1 MVVSSKAARWV
12 FAAVGIACVGLLT
25 AAYYAQYGPSQLQP
39 CPLCILQRY
48 VYMAIALLALGA
60 AVAGPARVGTMVVA
74 SALGLLAATGAAL
87 AIWHVS
93 KGASMTTCDTDPIG
107 LFVYGLPM
115 RNWWPEFLAAYGG
128 CADKIPPVFGV
139 SIPMWSLIWFAA
151 LFMVCAFTFVKLLKS
166 ARH

>member
-1 MVVSSKAARWV
+1 MLVSPKSTRWI

-48 VYMAIALLALGA
+48 VYIAIALLALGGA
-60 AVAGPARVGTMVVA
+60 AAGPARMGGMVVA
-74 SALGLLAATGAAL
+74 SVLGLLAAMGAAL
-87 AIWHVS
+87 SVWQVS
-93 KGASMTTCDTDPIG
+93 KGASMTSCDTDTVG

-115 RNWWPEFLAAYGG
+115 RSWWPEFLAAYGG
-128 CADKIPPVFGV
+128 CADKIPPVLGV

-151 LFMVCAFTFVKLLKS
+151 IFMVCEITFVKLLKS